1 MFRESI
7 DRQLWREREVSPV
20 AAWRGRLRYEL
31 RHRLPVSI
39 GSRTVIDHP
48 DRLEFRNDGHLRIGI
63 GSFGLT
69 TVRDETVIRIRPGAR
84 FVVDG
89 QVNLHR
95 GSRIVVDAGE
105 LLIGHQTMI
114 NGFTKI
120 LVATGVTI
128 GSGCNIAWN
137 VQILDTDFH
146 AVHVDGQ
153 PQPHTA
159 PIVIGDH
166 VWIGTNSLV
175 LKGVTVGD
183 GAVVAAGSVVTKD
196 VPASTL
202 VAGVPAKPV
211 RTIEHWQ

>member
-1 MFRESI
+1 MI
-7 DRQLWREREVSPV
+7 D
-20 AAWRGRLRYEL
+20 Y
-31 RHRLPVSI
+31 
-39 GSRTVIDHP
+39 P

-69 TVRDETVIRIRPGAR
+69 SARDETVIRIRPGAR

-105 LLIGHQTMI
+105 LLIGHQTMV

-183 GAVVAAGSVVTKD
+183 GAVVAAGSVVTRD

>member
-1 MFRESI
+1 MFREAI

-20 AAWRGRLRYEL
+20 AVWRGRLRYEL
-31 RHRLPVSI
+31 RHRMPVSI

-48 DRLEFRNDGHLRIGI
+48 SRLEFRNGGHLRVGI

-105 LLIGHQTMI
+105 LVIGNQTMV
-114 NGFTKI
+114 NGFSKI
-120 LVATGVTI
+120 LVATRVTI

-146 AVHVDGQ
+146 SVHVDGQ

-159 PIVIGDH
+159 PITIGDH
-166 VWIGTNSLV
+166 VWIGTSSLV

-183 GAVVAAGSVVTKD
+183 GAVVAAGSVVTRD

-211 RTIEHWQ
+211 RKVEHWQ